1 MPNLTDQERQDA
13 YNTSADNIVK
23 FSVRISEL
31 CKFVWAG
38 ALAIFYALV
47 TAEPTSAASKFMA
60 AQRPLLFIAAIAGAL
75 AFVFDYLQNI
85 TAYIQATRM
94 VQWIEARNQI
104 DVAEYN
110 IRTRDFWARA
120 NELFF
125 VIKNLAVLI
134 AAVLVAYV
142 IAMGFLKS
150 V

>member
-1 MPNLTDQERQDA
+1 MPNLTPEQRQGVYD
-13 YNTSADNIVK
+13 TSADNIIK

-38 ALAIFYALV
+38 ALAVFYALV

-94 VQWIEARNQI
+94 VNWIEARAAI
-104 DVAEYN
+104 DRSEYN
-110 IRTRDFWARA
+110 GKTKDFWARA
-120 NELFF
+120 NEVFF
-125 VIKNLAVLI
+125 IVKNVAVLI
-134 AAVLVAYV
+134 AAVLIAYV
-142 IAMGFLKS
+142 IALGFANS
-150 V
+150 P